1 VNILLQIL
9 FRGIAIYFITLVVIR
24 VMGKREIG
32 QLSIF
37 DFAIILVIADILVSG
52 LEDLE
57 SPFYYYILPIVALA
71 IIQKII
77 AFLMLKIPMLRE
89 AFEGKDS
96 LIIDDGKLDL
106 KEMKKQNYN
115 VDDLLTQLRLKN
127 IRSLSELKYVILET
141 NGEIS
146 VFKHSDFENNEES
159 KKDEKDQSN
168 TDSQNVSLV
177 KGSGG
182 SESTVSSS
190 NEIYPFPLIVSG
202 KVKRD
207 NLDTLSLTE
216 KWLEKQAKKK
226 GKTIKDIMYG
236 NYENGKLFIMPT
248 KNS

>member
-1 VNILLQIL
+1 
-9 FRGIAIYFITLVVIR
+9 
-24 VMGKREIG
+24 MGKREIG

-96 LIIDDGKLDL
+96 LIIDDGKLKI

-127 IRSLSELKYVILET
+127 IRSLSEVKYVILET

-146 VFKHSDFENNEES
+146 IFKHSDFNNKS
-159 KKDEKDQSN
+159 KKSKNEDDTSQTK
-168 TDSQNVSLV
+168 SQNVNLMD
-177 KGSGG
+177 GPGG
-182 SESTVSSS
+182 SESTISHQ

-202 KVKRD
+202 KIDKE
-207 NLDTLSLTE
+207 NLQTLSLSE
-216 KWLEKQAKKK
+216 KWLKK
-226 GKTIKDIMYG
+226 
-236 NYENGKLFIMPT
+236 
-248 KNS
+248 